1 MPKRTRALPTK
12 LPSKRYKHMDEEILS
27 SDSDHEQALPIEQKD
42 DFFEPDDGETPEE
55 ARLRIAKELISKAEA
70 HLQAGSDPVD
80 EEAMTS
86 RLKSLEEE
94 REGKGM
100 REAAERMRGLEAFKV
115 SFLKGHI
122 STVTCLA
129 VNSEGTVCVTGSKDC
144 SLLVWNLGT
153 LSKQQLIKGLKHDR
167 KTGGHFD
174 EVLCVRFSDDG
185 KYLISSGKDRIIK
198 VWNGKTFEQLHVFKG
213 HRDSVT
219 GLAVQKE
226 HNVLFSVSADRAVN
240 VWNLNEMLLMNTLYG
255 HQRSIT
261 AVDSFHS
268 ERLVTSSEDGSVR
281 IWKALEDSQFVFS
294 SQSGSIDCVCVL
306 SEELFLSG
314 HQDGSLHLWQATRK
328 KPVFSITSP
337 HDGHWITSLAALRGT
352 NLAASGSSNGQINLY
367 SVSAS
372 KIELVNAVP
381 MHGYI
386 NGLEFTRDG
395 KRLLAAV
402 GQDMRLGRWMETRKV
417 KNGLAVVE
425 LGEEQSQT

>member
-1 MPKRTRALPTK
+1 MPKRTRALPGK
-12 LPSKRYKHMDEEILS
+12 PPSKHYKHMDEEILS

-42 DFFEPDDGETPEE
+42 DFFEPDSEETPEE
-55 ARLRIAKELISKAEA
+55 ARIRIAKELIAKAES
-70 HLQAGSDPVD
+70 HLQAGAEPPD
-80 EEAMTS
+80 EEAVTDQ
-86 RLKSLEEE
+86 LKSLEDE

-100 REAAERMRGLEAFKV
+100 REAAERLRSAQAFQV
-115 SFLKGHI
+115 TFLKGHI
-122 STVTCLA
+122 STVTCVA
-129 VNSEGTVCVTGSKDC
+129 VNSEGTLCVTGSKDC
-144 SLLVWNLGT
+144 SLLVWNLAT
-153 LSKQQLIKGLKHDR
+153 LTKHLLIKGLKHDR
-167 KTGGHFD
+167 RTGGHFD

-185 KYLISSGKDRIIK
+185 KFLISSGKDRLVK
-198 VWNGKTFEQLHVFKG
+198 VWSGKTFELVHVFKG

-219 GLAVQKE
+219 GLAVQKD

-268 ERLVTSSEDGSVR
+268 ERLVTASEDGSVR

-306 SEELFLSG
+306 SEDLFLSG
-314 HQDGSLHLWQATRK
+314 HQDGSLHLWQSTRK
-328 KPVFSITSP
+328 KPVFTITSP
-337 HDGHWITSLAALRGT
+337 HNGHWVTSLAALRGT

-367 SVSAS
+367 SVSAT
-372 KIELVNAVP
+372 KVELVNAVP

-386 NGLEFTRDG
+386 NGLDFTQDG
-395 KRLLAAV
+395 KRLVAAV

-417 KNGLAVVE
+417 KNGLVVVE
-425 LGEEQSQT
+425 LGESSQT